1 MTPRIRLLSESREL
15 DRHSFGAESNTNLVR
30 KRLPAV
36 GTVLSRFTV
45 TGKPVLAW
53 QVLVDGPSLADSVWV
68 PAAVG
73 VQCS

>member
-15 DRHSFGAESNTNLVR
+15 DQHCFGAESNTDLVR

-36 GTVLSRFTV
+36 GTVLSRFMV

-53 QVLVDGPSLADSVWV
+53 QGLVDGPVF
-68 PAAVG
+68 G
-73 VQCS
+73 